1 MSLNDIDALM
11 LLHSSAN
18 QQTRLVYF
26 AEYSN
31 NGEVRAFCMSLIR
44 LIVVHITS
52 YKSVF
57 MFLIDL
63 DDDETIAVA
72 IQTCPVDW

>member
-1 MSLNDIDALM
+1 MICVND
-11 LLHSSAN
+11 LLISK
-18 QQTRLVYF
+18 TLPVYF